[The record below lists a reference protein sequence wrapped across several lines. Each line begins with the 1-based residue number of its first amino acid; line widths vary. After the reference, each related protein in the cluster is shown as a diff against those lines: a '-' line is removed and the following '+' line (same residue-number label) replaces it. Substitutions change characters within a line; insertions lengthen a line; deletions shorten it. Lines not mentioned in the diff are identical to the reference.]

1 MVKII
6 NFVLCVSYHTWAR
19 THSSLE
25 VPTPN
30 LTLAAVG
37 RGGDWG
43 AVQVGG
49 CAGKGGSFTFYSE
62 FLCGLLSLQ

>member
-1 MVKII
+1 MCI
-6 NFVLCVSYHTWAR
+6 LPHTGAH

-37 RGGDWG
+37 RRGDWG
-43 AVQVGG
+43 AVQVKGLFHVLV
-49 CAGKGGSFTFYSE
+49 CASVWFVTFEMNTYS
-62 FLCGLLSLQ
+62 